1 MGEKGAKKGN
11 DAMRRKQ
18 SHADPHV
25 PVWEDVQ
32 QAVLGDK
39 WQKDAESWGCSEH
52 TLDKNV
58 DIC

>member
-11 DAMRRKQ
+11 DAMRRKR
-18 SHADPHV
+18 SHADPQV

-39 WQKDAESWGCSEH
+39 WQKDAEP
-52 TLDKNV
+52 
-58 DIC
+58 